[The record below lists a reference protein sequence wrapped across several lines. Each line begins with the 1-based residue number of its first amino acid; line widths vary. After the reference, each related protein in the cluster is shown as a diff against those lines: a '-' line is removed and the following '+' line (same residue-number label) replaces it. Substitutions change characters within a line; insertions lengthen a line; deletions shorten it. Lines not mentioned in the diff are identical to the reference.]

1 MGADRS
7 DARLAALGR
16 HLLAPP
22 AVGAANVPDV
32 AAAPCLAPAAAAAA
46 AAAAATAAAPP
57 VLVGSI
63 IMDIQAMPAPGQVLT
78 PGGSVPG
85 RVEIIPG
92 GVSRNIA
99 HSLAL
104 LLRSSPR
111 LPPPLPLLI
120 SAVGDD
126 AAGAALLA
134 GWADFGLSTAGIE
147 RVPGART
154 PSVSVIFDAATGDVA
169 ASVADV
175 ALLEREL
182 TPDRLARHRR
192 ALQAAQIVLVD
203 GDLSERAL
211 AAACRL
217 AGGDGALLLFE
228 PVSAFKAPR
237 AAGVLSLLDFAT
249 PNRAELAALADAA
262 RQRRRSVS
270 DLGTAPARLRN
281 GRGGA
286 ETAAELGLLRPDLDA
301 VLRAGLRHA
310 VVTLGPNGAALC
322 ALAADGPGI
331 VVHHAP
337 AAPASVANCSGAGDC
352 LAAGL
357 MHALLEG
364 CAGPE
369 ALARGVAA
377 ARFAVESR
385 TNVPERITAA
395 CVRTAAAVIF
405 ERICEYEL

>member
-1 MGADRS
+1 MDWA
-7 DARLAALGR
+7 DARLAVLGR

-22 AVGAANVPDV
+22 AAS

-46 AAAAATAAAPP
+46 AA

-63 IMDIQAMPAPGQVLT
+63 IMDVQATPAPGQVLT

-85 RVEIIPG
+85 RVETIPG
-92 GVSRNIA
+92 GVARNIA

-111 LPPPLPLLI
+111 LPAPLPLPLLI

-134 GWADFGLSTAGIE
+134 GWAAFGLTTASIE

-154 PSVSVIFDAATGDVA
+154 PSVSIIFDAATGDVA

-182 TPDRLARHRR
+182 TPERLARHRR
-192 ALQAAQIVLVD
+192 ALQAARIVLVD

-217 AGGDGALLLFE
+217 AAGGGAQLLFE

-237 AAGVLSLLDFAT
+237 AASVLSLLDFAT

-262 RQRRRSVS
+262 RQRRRPVS
-270 DLGTAPARLRN
+270 DLGTAPARVRS
-281 GRGGA
+281 GSGSA
-286 ETAAELGLLRPDLDA
+286 KTAAELGLLRPDLDA

-310 VVTLGPNGAALC
+310 VVTLGPKGAALC
-322 ALAADGPGI
+322 ARAADGRGI

-337 AAPASVANCSGAGDC
+337 AAPARVANCSGAGDC

-385 TNVPERITAA
+385 TNVPERITAPG
-395 CVRTAAAVIF
+395 VRTAAADIF
-405 ERICEYEL
+405 ERICVYEL